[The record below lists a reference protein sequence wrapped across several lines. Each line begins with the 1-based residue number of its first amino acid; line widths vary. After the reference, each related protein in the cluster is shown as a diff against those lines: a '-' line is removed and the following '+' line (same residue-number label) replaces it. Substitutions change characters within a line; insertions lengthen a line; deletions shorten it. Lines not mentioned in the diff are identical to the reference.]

1 MSDEDRK
8 RILRELARAKAAFQ
22 LRTIRAVIEEGKPCQ
37 QD

>member
-1 MSDEDRK
+1 MSDEDRQ